1 MIPMNKIFSIALDGP
16 AGAGKS
22 SVAGALAER
31 LGAHYLDTGAM
42 YRTMGLYFLRL
53 GLIDDPDEMARRAE
67 EPRIETTFRGKD
79 QIMLLDGEDVTGLI
93 RSPEAGDA
101 ASKAGAVPRIRTRM
115 VMLQRELAKGVSI
128 IVDGRDICA
137 VVLPQATLK
146 LYITATAEERALRR
160 YRQLR
165 EKGESV
171 VFHEI
176 LDGIV
181 DRDYNDMH
189 RDVSPLQRAEDAILL
204 DTTHMTQLQVVDEV
218 VRLLKAAMEA
228 EA

>member
-1 MIPMNKIFSIALDGP
+1 MNKIFSIALDGP

-22 SVAGALAER
+22 SVAEALANQ

-42 YRTMGLYFLRL
+42 YRTIGLYFARL
-53 GLIDDPDEMARRAE
+53 GLIDDPAAMAARAS
-67 EPRIETTFRGKD
+67 EPEIQTAFQGKQ
-79 QIMLLDGEDVTGLI
+79 QIMILNGEDVTGLI
-93 RSPEAGDA
+93 RTPEAGDY
-101 ASKAGAVPRIRTRM
+101 ASKAGAVPAIRTRM

-137 VVLPQATLK
+137 VVLPDATLK

-165 EKGESV
+165 EKGQSV
-171 VFHEI
+171 IFHEI

-189 RDVSPLQRAEDAILL
+189 REVSPLQRAEDAILL
-204 DTTHMTQLQVVDEV
+204 DTTNMTQQQVVNEV
-218 VRLLKAAMEA
+218 IRLLEAAMEG
-228 EA
+228 

>member
-1 MIPMNKIFSIALDGP
+1 MNKIFSIALDGP

-22 SVAGALAER
+22 SVAEALANR

-42 YRTMGLYFLRL
+42 YRTIGLYFARL
-53 GLIDDPDEMARRAE
+53 GWIDDPAAMAAHAS
-67 EPRIETTFRGKD
+67 EPEIQTTFQGKQ
-79 QIMLLDGEDVTGLI
+79 QIMILNGEDVTGLI
-93 RSPEAGDA
+93 RTPEAGDY
-101 ASKAGAVPRIRTRM
+101 ASKAGAVPEIRTRM

-137 VVLPQATLK
+137 VVLPDATLK

-165 EKGESV
+165 EKGQSV

-189 RDVSPLQRAEDAILL
+189 REVSPLQRAEDAILL
-204 DTTHMTQLQVVDEV
+204 DTTNMTQQQVVNEV
-218 VRLLKAAMEA
+218 VRLLEQAMEEPA
-228 EA
+228 

>member
-1 MIPMNKIFSIALDGP
+1 MNKIFSIALDGP

-22 SVAGALAER
+22 SVAEALANQ

-42 YRTMGLYFLRL
+42 YRTIGLYFARL
-53 GLIDDPDEMARRAE
+53 GLIDSPDEMAKRAG
-67 EPRIETTFRGKD
+67 EPDIQTTFQGKQ
-79 QIMLLDGEDVTGLI
+79 QIMILDGEDVTGLI
-93 RSPEAGDA
+93 RTPEAGDY
-101 ASKAGAVPRIRTRM
+101 ASKAGAVPEIRTRM

-137 VVLPQATLK
+137 VVLPDATLK

-165 EKGESV
+165 EKGQSV
-171 VFHEI
+171 IFHEI
-176 LDGIV
+176 LDSIV

-204 DTTHMTQLQVVDEV
+204 DTTNMTQQQVVAEV
-218 VRLLKAAMEA
+218 IRLLKQAMEG
-228 EA
+228 